1 MTNTV
6 ILGLGSNL
14 GNRETNI
21 KYALERLQSYGSEIL
36 STSKIIE
43 TEPYGYEDQ
52 PDFLNC
58 AAIIRTNKPPLEL
71 LDTCKRIETEV
82 GRIKTVHWGP
92 RVIDLD
98 ILFYNDIVM
107 EHEKLVIPHPELHK
121 RKFVLDSLIEL
132 CPDMLHPVL
141 KTSIRNIYNEF
152 KAY

>member
-14 GNRETNI
+14 GDRESNI
-21 KYALERLQSYGSEIL
+21 QFALEKLENYGSEIL

-43 TEPYGYEDQ
+43 TEPYGFTDQ
-52 PDFLNC
+52 PEFLNC
-58 AAIIRTNKPPLEL
+58 AAIIKTCKPPLEL

-107 EHEKLVIPHPELHK
+107 QHDRLTIPHPELHK
-121 RKFVLDSLIEL
+121 RKFVLDSLLEI
-132 CPDMLHPVL
+132 CPNMMHPVL
-141 KTSIRNIYNEF
+141 KTTIRNIYNEF